1 MAGEFLSPSGNLE
14 NILVSDYNMIDQY
27 IGGSLWI
34 WGDNSAGQ
42 LGTNNTTNRLS
53 PVQTVSAGTN
63 WEEVALGY
71 EFAAT
76 IKTDGTLWVWGK
88 NDYGQLGDNTIV
100 FKSSPIQTVAGGTN
114 WKQVSCGCWTPT
126 HTAAI
131 KTDGTLW
138 LWGSGQAGR
147 LGDNATTSRSSPI
160 QTTSLG
166 TNWKQVSCGDEHT
179 AAIKTDNTL
188 WIWGYNLYGQLG
200 DNTTTGRSSPIQTTS
215 AGTNWKQVSCG
226 RYHTT
231 AIKTDGTLWLW
242 GENVFGQLGD
252 NTITKKSSPVQ
263 TVSGGTNWKQVSCG
277 YNHTTAIK
285 TDGTLWLWGSNGT
298 GQLGDNTTASKSSPV
313 QTVSGGTNWKQSAG
327 GVDHTGAI
335 KTDGTLW
342 LWGPNSFDGRIGTN
356 QIFNSFS
363 SPVQTASGGTNW
375 KQVSCGYTNSS
386 AIYFYDVNNLY
397 PSA

>member
-1 MAGEFLSPSGNLE
+1 MAGEFQSLSGNLE

-53 PVQTVSAGTN
+53 PVQTVSADTN

-231 AIKTDGTLWLW
+231 AIKTDGTLWMW

-252 NTITKKSSPVQ
+252 NTITK
-263 TVSGGTNWKQVSCG
+263 
-277 YNHTTAIK
+277 
-285 TDGTLWLWGSNGT
+285 
-298 GQLGDNTTASKSSPV
+298 KSSPV

-356 QIFNSFS
+356 QIFNGFS
-363 SPVQTASGGTNW
+363 SPVQTVSAGTNW